1 MLQNGLMMRIYLAE
15 STKIEDKPAGRFL
28 IDYFMKKGLTGC
40 TVYRGMSGFGHD
52 NRVRTVDVFQF
63 SLDLPIIV
71 DVIDSSEK
79 IMALLP
85 EVEGMIDDGLVVVHD
100 VRMVRKVPKEK

>member
-1 MLQNGLMMRIYLAE
+1 MLQNGLMLRIYLAE
-15 STKIEDKPAGRFL
+15 STKIEDKPASRYL

-40 TVYRGMSGFGHD
+40 TVYRGMSGFGHE
-52 NRVRTVDVFQF
+52 NKVRTVDVFQF

-79 IMALLP
+79 IAGLLP
-85 EVEGMIDDGLVVVHD
+85 EVEEMIDDGLIVVHE
-100 VRMVRKVPKEK
+100 VRMARKVPKEK